1 MLLPDKDIVAISTI
15 YRKINIWK
23 NEKAAPYGLSAAQV
37 PIVILVCKND
47 GMSQNDVVEQMAL
60 EKSVVAKS
68 IGKLITSGY
77 LTRQKNPED
86 KRAYDLFPTP
96 KAMEIYPALVQQG
109 QQCMNLLTT
118 GLSVAQKEQLSKLLD
133 KLLENSFTQF
143 K

>member
-1 MLLPDKDIVAISTI
+1 MMLPDKDIAALSTI
-15 YRKINIWK
+15 CRKINIWK

-37 PIVILVCKND
+37 PIVILVCQND
-47 GMSQNDVVEQMAL
+47 GMSQNDVVEQLDL

-77 LTRQKNPED
+77 LTRQKNPKD
-86 KRAYDLFPTP
+86 KRAFDLLPTP
-96 KAMEIYPALVQQG
+96 KAIEIYPALVQQG

-118 GLSVAQKEQLSKLLD
+118 GLSTDEKEQLSELLD